1 MIQQYG
7 LTLKELLEWETKILD
22 TQKEALANAVHSRN
36 NKESYDYYM
45 KISEVAD
52 NQYSLLKR
60 LIQQAKGE

>member
-7 LTLKELLEWETKILD
+7 LTLKDLLEWITKILN
-22 TQKEALANAVHSRN
+22 TQKEALANAVQSQN
-36 NKESYDYYM
+36 NKESYEYYM
-45 KISEVAD
+45 KINEVAD